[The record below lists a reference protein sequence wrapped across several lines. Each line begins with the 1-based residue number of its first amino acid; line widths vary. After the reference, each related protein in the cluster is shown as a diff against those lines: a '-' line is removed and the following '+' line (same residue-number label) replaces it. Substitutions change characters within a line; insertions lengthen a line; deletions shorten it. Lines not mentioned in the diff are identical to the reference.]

1 MTKANGPKARP
12 EVARK
17 NAGKTADIYDF
28 VQSPEW
34 QKVLE
39 KARLEQEIKRSTDTS
54 KGKTPQTAKPD
65 QGKAAQSTIGEQAK
79 AAQKPWSESLEQARQ
94 QRNAEFIR
102 RRGESVNPGQNTES
116 AGGATGKAPENA
128 SAPPQNS
135 AAEPD
140 QSAAPSPQPKED
152 AATADGL
159 NQQESEQ
166 QDTEYSLRLSPEEV
180 DHRISKKLA
189 QRLEDHQRARRKV
202 KLGLIALGCVI
213 GAAVSS
219 SVILMMTGGRSSD
232 APELAGSGATGSEL
246 AEPVPLQD
254 GLQTETLQSDLFAG
268 TGDQVVS
275 ADLFDTGPT
284 NPPDIEDALAESD
297 DLDSLAALA
306 PPLSGLAGGTEATL
320 PTNPASAA
328 PSVLSYV
335 PALEQPLM
343 PVGGPGYLPRREAN
357 PSFLP
362 YEYTPEF
369 FVSALAPTF
378 ENSTDFEPITVSVV
392 PTVPRQRAPNVLAEL
407 ALPQSPARLSNAALA
422 LLQVGVRSPD
432 LPVSVAPVTGELIAA
447 ASDPS
452 VLLDDVALSPPA
464 FQPRALTLRPNPL
477 EQEEKPS
484 EPAAL
489 SIEIV
494 EPLDNAPVGTSA
506 AFRLY
511 APNQLSEDAVAAVVA
526 DLKNTGHELSG
537 TARVGYR
544 VSQSNVRFYH
554 QQDAAQAAALAE
566 AAGALLRDFTGS
578 NSKTPSGVVE
588 LYLAGEGAG
597 PAPVKRTASSPS
609 RSAPTNASVTR
620 LRSQV
625 LKKLRTTAN

>member
-1 MTKANGPKARP
+1 MTKASGPKARP

-39 KARLEQEIKRSTDTS
+39 KARLEQEIKRSTDAPKSTE
-54 KGKTPQTAKPD
+54 PQKAEPD
-65 QGKAAQSTIGEQAK
+65 QGKAAQSTTGEQAK
-79 AAQKPWSESLEQARQ
+79 AAQKPWSESLEKARQ

-102 RRGESVNPGQNTES
+102 RRGESASPGQNTEPAS
-116 AGGATGKAPENA
+116 GATGSAPENT
-128 SAPPQNS
+128 SSPPQNS
-135 AAEPD
+135 ATEAD
-140 QSAAPSPQPKED
+140 QRAAPSPQPKED
-152 AATADGL
+152 AATADDL
-159 NQQESEQ
+159 NQTESEQ
-166 QDTEYSLRLSPEEV
+166 QDSEYSLRLSPEEV
-180 DHRISKKLA
+180 DHRLSKKLA
-189 QRLEDHQRARRKV
+189 QRLDDHQRARRKV
-202 KLGLIALGCVI
+202 KWGLIALGCVI

-219 SVILMMTGGRSSD
+219 SAILLMTGGGSSD
-232 APELAGSGATGSEL
+232 APELAGAGATGSEF
-246 AEPVPLQD
+246 ATPPTVQND
-254 GLQTETLQSDLFAG
+254 LQTGALQSDLF
-268 TGDQVVS
+268 TGEDDQVVS
-275 ADLFDTGPT
+275 ADLFDTS
-284 NPPDIEDALAESD
+284 PPDSEGALAEPD
-297 DLDSLAALA
+297 DVDSLAALA
-306 PPLSGLAGGTEATL
+306 PPLSGLAGGTEAIL
-320 PTNPASAA
+320 PTSPVNTA

-369 FVSALAPTF
+369 FVTALAPTF
-378 ENSTDFEPITVSVV
+378 ENSDDFDPITVSVV

-407 ALPQSPARLSNAALA
+407 VLPQPPARLSDEALVP
-422 LLQVGVRSPD
+422 LQVRTLSSDP
-432 LPVSVAPVTGELIAA
+432 PVSFEPVTGELIAA
-447 ASDPS
+447 ASDPA
-452 VLLDDVALSPPA
+452 VLLEDVALSPPV
-464 FQPRALTLRPNPL
+464 FQPRELTLRPNPL

-484 EPAAL
+484 EPVAL

-511 APNQLSEDAVAAVVA
+511 APNQLSENAVNSVVA

-566 AAGALLRDFTGS
+566 DAGALLRDFTGS

-597 PAPVKRTASSPS
+597 PAPVKRTASTPS
-609 RSAPTNASVTR
+609 RSAPTNASVNR